1 MTLLDPKRTVY
12 IGKCLIGA
20 SSDSHT
26 GHIGP
31 PLPGMSML
39 FEYGPPKARTGAT
52 LTHRGVGV
60 LELQNYLTKKPPFES
75 SFVISRGAEN
85 AVDLHRKAHFLPTA
99 SLSSVP
105 DAKKCPREK
114 VHSKAI
120 RQHPLLSYE
129 DANGGPLCSA
139 LVPYNKNRAKGPFF
153 TASLPSTEKNIGASR
168 GETISLNLSRVD
180 KIFLS

>member
-26 GHIGP
+26 GHIGT

-60 LELQNYLTKKPPFES
+60 LELQNYLTKKAPFRIELCH
-75 SFVISRGAEN
+75 IWRAEN

-99 SLSSVP
+99 SLRSVP
-105 DAKKCPREK
+105 DAKNVSREK
-114 VHSKAI
+114 VHYKAI
-120 RQHPLLSYE
+120 REHPLLSYK
-129 DANGGPLCSA
+129 DANSGPLCSA
-139 LVPYNKNRAKGPFF
+139 LVSYNENKAKRPLFY
-153 TASLPSTEKNIGASR
+153 S
-168 GETISLNLSRVD
+168 
-180 KIFLS
+180 

>member
-75 SFVISRGAEN
+75 SFVIS
-85 AVDLHRKAHFLPTA
+85 
-99 SLSSVP
+99 
-105 DAKKCPREK
+105 
-114 VHSKAI
+114 
-120 RQHPLLSYE
+120 
-129 DANGGPLCSA
+129 GGQ
-139 LVPYNKNRAKGPFF
+139 KMR
-153 TASLPSTEKNIGASR
+153 
-168 GETISLNLSRVD
+168 
-180 KIFLS
+180 